1 VNSEI
6 HKSAFSTG
14 SVAATAG
21 AEATITVCAVIVA
34 GVWAFRTLY
43 ETGKSGTELTSGA
56 KEGKS
61 LQTLAG
67 MEAHPAH
74 PAQFIV
80 GFGFVFFSLSVIAL
94 PAPELAKMFAVLIAV
109 GTTLANGTQFLN
121 DINSGVSTTTTLESG
136 STTQLATKP
145 AVKSASN
152 GENQTPKVKVG

>member
-1 VNSEI
+1 MKVVP
-6 HKSAFSTG
+6 T
-14 SVAATAG
+14 VQ
-21 AEATITVCAVIVA
+21 AETTITVCAVIVA
-34 GVWAFRTLY
+34 GVWGFRTLY

-61 LQTLAG
+61 QLQTLAG
-67 MEAHPAH
+67 MSAHPAA
-74 PAQFIV
+74 PAEFIV

-152 GENQTPKVKVG
+152 GENQTPKVKVTG